1 MAFQEERIARNPIS
15 VVSMMSNKLMP
26 SMPIRYF
33 APMLG
38 IQSARSTIWKPDAV
52 LSNLVTSGR
61 ETRKPTNPTRFA
73 QSLMRFFWEPGI
85 SSSTTKPA
93 SGANKTMLSKCWS
106 IVLSRDVIPEERQ
119 SAHHD
124 EQRVGLHPASL
135 DDAHRIR

>member
-15 VVSMMSNKLMP
+15 VVSMISNRLMP

-38 IQSARSTIWKPDAV
+38 IQSARSTIWKPDTV
-52 LSNLVTSGR
+52 LSNLVTSGS
-61 ETRKPTNPTRFA
+61 ETRKLANPTRFA
-73 QSLMRFFWEPGI
+73 HSLMRFFCEPGI

-106 IVLSRDVIPEERQ
+106 IVLSRDVIPEESQ
-119 SAHHD
+119 SAHHH
-124 EQRVGLHPASL
+124 EQRISLNTAGLH
-135 DDAHRIR
+135 DAHGI